1 MFIKVFLQLCEE
13 GKALTPNQAAL
24 LRHFQIKMATF
35 RLKLKARL
43 AGKDEDSTNF
53 EELDDG
59 ESDLEGDDA
68 PDADVM
74 FEDDIPASMML
85 PAAVTAS

>member
-1 MFIKVFLQLCEE
+1 MLVQLCEE

-35 RLKLKARL
+35 RLKLKAQL
-43 AGKDEDSTNF
+43 TGKDEDTAKF

-68 PDADVM
+68 LDEDVM
-74 FEDDIPASMML
+74 FEDGIPASMML

>member
-1 MFIKVFLQLCEE
+1 MQLCEE

-35 RLKLKARL
+35 RLKLKARV
-43 AGKDEDSTNF
+43 AGKDEDKAKF

-59 ESDLEGDDA
+59 ESDIEGDGGLGSDS
-68 PDADVM
+68 M
-74 FEDDIPASMML
+74 FEDDIPDSMML
-85 PAAVTAS
+85 PAAVAAS